1 MRLWGLERL
10 PRRRTVAYR
19 QSCAL
24 MQPRGKNAARP
35 HHGPSRNDARGMGG
49 DDHEG
54 QNAGFAVDEPERGY
68 DKYAGLGWA
77 EKSRGRAQRSSYMTH
92 KVRGTLGVH
101 TLSIP
106 RIDRYAMPRPQ
117 SRDDGR
123 ERTLNFWPCAQG
135 SRVTHRFRRVQPLRV
150 TRTCRLMGDAPY
162 FSTRR
167 IFADECSTEFAPRGQ
182 RRFQPNA

>member
-1 MRLWGLERL
+1 MVGCISAADARAS
-10 PRRRTVAYR
+10 RRRIRKAGKPSTAPWGGHNRKIVAR
-19 QSCAL
+19 PRGKRSCDCGGLSGFRDGARSRIVKAVL
-24 MQPRGKNAARP
+24 MQPRGRNAARP

-77 EKSRGRAQRSSYMTH
+77 ERAEAVRMESYMTH

-101 TLSIP
+101 YSLYP
-106 RIDRYAMPRPQ
+106 EDRPITPMPRPQ

-123 ERTLNFWPCAQG
+123 ER
-135 SRVTHRFRRVQPLRV
+135 
-150 TRTCRLMGDAPY
+150 
-162 FSTRR
+162 
-167 IFADECSTEFAPRGQ
+167 
-182 RRFQPNA
+182 